1 MDEGHLLKAATEL
14 AKEINKAVDEH
25 LPQKLAGIVK
35 LHAGLAVGT
44 AFIPIPGADIA
55 AAAANTWAM
64 YVRINK
70 ELQLPFGENATKS
83 LAAGVMTN
91 IASNAAGFM
100 VVASAAKFLPVLGTL
115 GGAAVMAATVYG
127 LTIAAG
133 IVYMKAIAKLLRA
146 KSAHQVTEADLKDA
160 ADEVLKDKAA
170 IRSIVKDARKG
181 YEKEGGAEQ
190 HAQGTRSPSE
200 SSVQPDLVPISQASA
215 SHESLGQPL
224 ATSGAAFLAT
234 GGKTYGP
241 FPLDEIQRMRASGK
255 LASDTQYWKEGM
267 AGWVP
272 ITSLPPG
279 VGP

>member
-35 LHAGLAVGT
+35 LHAGLAVGS

-83 LAAGVMTN
+83 LAAGVVTN
-91 IASNAAGFM
+91 IGSNAAGLI
-100 VVASAAKFLPVLGTL
+100 VIASAAKLLPGLGTL
-115 GGAAVMAATVYG
+115 GGAAVMAGTVYA

-133 IVYMKAIAKLLRA
+133 IVYMKAITKLLRA

-160 ADEVLKDKAA
+160 ADDVLKDKAA
-170 IRSIVKDARKG
+170 IQAIVKDAKKS
-181 YEKEGGAEQ
+181 YKKDESIQ
-190 HAQGTRSPSE
+190 QNAQDVSSPGPP
-200 SSVQPDLVPISQASA
+200 SSSIVQSKPEAVSNIATNLEP
-215 SHESLGQPL
+215 LGQPSL
-224 ATSGAAFLAT
+224 PSGTVFLAS
-234 GGKTYGP
+234 GGKTFGP
-241 FPLDEIQRMRASGK
+241 FPLDEIQRMRKSGR
-255 LASDTQYWKEGM
+255 LANDTHYWTNGM
-267 AGWVP
+267 SSWAP
-272 ITSLPPG
+272 IAHLPFF
-279 VGP
+279 